1 MHVEGREVEE
11 SRVVH
16 ERDCAPNEA
25 SGEADPPDDELGLG
39 AEEDE
44 GEAAADEGNKEGEGG
59 EAGGEA
65 DVPGSGGGGEET
77 KAEHGDLRK
86 GGRGEFNKKNASTGR
101 GGWEGS
107 TSRREDSQSA
117 WTRCRRPKRREL
129 RAPARSSSKLPS
141 PPFSDRGA

>member
-1 MHVEGREVEE
+1 VEE

-86 GGRGEFNKKNASTGR
+86 GGRGEFEFNKKMLQPVGAVGK
-101 GGWEGS
+101 EV
-107 TSRREDSQSA
+107 
-117 WTRCRRPKRREL
+117 
-129 RAPARSSSKLPS
+129 RAGERTHKVHGPDAD
-141 PPFSDRGA
+141 DRKGES